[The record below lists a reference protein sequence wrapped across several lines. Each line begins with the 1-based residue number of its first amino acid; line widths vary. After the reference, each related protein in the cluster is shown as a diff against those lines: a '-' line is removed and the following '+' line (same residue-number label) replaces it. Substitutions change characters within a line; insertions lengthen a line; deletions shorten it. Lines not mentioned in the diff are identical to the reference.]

1 MLPADRDRG
10 TREAIGRVIV
20 ETGHCATRTDTW
32 FALALGADPE
42 QVRDIV
48 RETVTALHDTLGAV
62 IEGVDAPDFL
72 ATHLRTRMERLPLL
86 RKS

>member
-1 MLPADRDRG
+1 MLPADKDRG

-42 QVRDIV
+42 QVRDVV
-48 RETVTALHDTLGAV
+48 REMVTAPHDTLGPA
-62 IEGVDAPDFL
+62 IEGVDAPDLL
-72 ATHLRTRMERLPLL
+72 AAPPRTRMERLFLL
-86 RKS
+86 RRC